1 MTGRE
6 IRDAIAA
13 TAAGPLY
20 AESFERMAGHLDR
33 NGVDL
38 GRDTVSFG
46 APLEMDV
53 LTERFIS
60 NDSANRRLARQYR
73 QPFVVPDLSV

>member
-1 MTGRE
+1 
-6 IRDAIAA
+6 
-13 TAAGPLY
+13 
-20 AESFERMAGHLDR
+20 
-33 NGVDL
+33 
-38 GRDTVSFG
+38 
-46 APLEMDV
+46 MDV